1 MEKSKLI
8 ELIESDDV
16 WTSVKHSYA
25 EMLFE
30 EYNSEEVRDYLLNLS
45 KNTRD
50 YFYLSLL
57 K

>member
-8 ELIESDDV
+8 ELIENDDV
-16 WTSVKHSYA
+16 WTSAKHSYA
-25 EMLFE
+25 KMLFE
-30 EYNSEEVRDYLLNLS
+30 EYNSEEIRDYLLNLS